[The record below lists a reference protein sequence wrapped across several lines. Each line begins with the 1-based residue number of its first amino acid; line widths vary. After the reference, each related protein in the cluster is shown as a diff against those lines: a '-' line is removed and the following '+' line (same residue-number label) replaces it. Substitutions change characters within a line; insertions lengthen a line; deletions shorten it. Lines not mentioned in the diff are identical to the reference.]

1 MLWFQEDSLNTVGFR
16 TFRTLRGGGRGF
28 GHRGW
33 AACFAHKGYWVTV
46 WIVIISPLQ
55 GMCYGKLSPGTHISL
70 ILLMMDDWMVLLPS
84 VAFIDF
90 LYLYEASYKVWQWK
104 WALYLACL
112 HFEPGHSFVL
122 LKFKSLRWILLV
134 ATTDDW
140 CPSLP
145 FVFVF
150 LFVSLYLCDFYDIC
164 YTSVSVFVL
173 YMWFL
178 YDICCTSVSRCK
190 WRGPGG
196 PLPVFGTFAVMQN
209 YSRKAGHGCVREIQN
224 WGEEKYRIGK

>member
-1 MLWFQEDSLNTVGFR
+1 M
-16 TFRTLRGGGRGF
+16 
-28 GHRGW
+28 
-33 AACFAHKGYWVTV
+33 
-46 WIVIISPLQ
+46 
-55 GMCYGKLSPGTHISL
+55 
-70 ILLMMDDWMVLLPS
+70 
-84 VAFIDF
+84 
-90 LYLYEASYKVWQWK
+90 
-104 WALYLACL
+104 ACL

-173 YMWFL
+173 Y
-178 YDICCTSVSRCK
+178 ICDFFMTSVAHLYRGANEEDRVAHCPCLGRSQSCK
-190 WRGPGG
+190 TTLGKPATAA
-196 PLPVFGTFAVMQN
+196 L
-209 YSRKAGHGCVREIQN
+209 
-224 WGEEKYRIGK
+224 EKYRTGEKRNTELGNSEILLRRRLAVNSVN